1 MTQPTVLIHFD
12 ETTGEFQIEAE
23 GFTGLS
29 CLDATQVFEEAL
41 GLVKESD
48 RTFKPESQP
57 HLQTRTRIQQNSTRL
72 HL

>member
-29 CLDATQVFEEAL
+29 CLDATQVFEQAL
-41 GLVKESD
+41 GVVNETE

-57 HLQTRTRIQQNSTRL
+57 HLQTRTRIQQSAPRL